1 MEFAHYRPEHSILL
15 DNLKND
21 VVIKTLAYMVD
32 FKEHDNL
39 VVIPKPYS
47 IEISNAD
54 ICIAVILFSGFEK
67 EEYVA
72 LLIKDNFHIVSF
84 DTIFQKMHEF
94 ENMFIKHIDYRA
106 LFFISFGRTN
116 DATIKDFLHLKNLGA
131 NQTIFH
137 LRKEY
142 ILKDVVWNQD
152 LFSLLYK
159 QTKRNTNSKKIKNKF
174 AASMVFKGNIEANN
188 DENLKSISSNFIQEF
203 NRKREL
209 LVENGIKTDLD
220 ERKPLSVGF
229 GVTSGNNRAKKA
241 VELALSSLLYKN
253 KIIDNTKS
261 ILLLISSHTIEIDIN
276 EIGIINDYIQ
286 EKSEYTADIV
296 MDVNEDENLGEALA
310 VTIILS
316 ESESTKN

>member
-67 EEYVA
+67 EEYETLKTKNTHHV
-72 LLIKDNFHIVSF
+72 VSF
-84 DTIFQKMHEF
+84 NTILQTMFEF
-94 ENMFIKHIDYRA
+94 ENIPIKHIDYRA
-106 LFFISFGRTN
+106 LFFMSLGRTN
-116 DATIKDFLHLKNLGA
+116 DATIKDFLHLKNLCA
-131 NQTIFH
+131 NKTIFH

-152 LFSLLYK
+152 LFTLLYK
-159 QTKRNTNSKKIKNKF
+159 KTKAKINSNKIKNKF
-174 AASMVFKGNIEANN
+174 AASMVFKGNMDANN

-203 NRKREL
+203 NKKREL
-209 LVENGIKTDLD
+209 LVENGTKTDLD
-220 ERKPLSVGF
+220 KRKPLSVGF

-253 KIIDNTKS
+253 KIIENTKS

-296 MDVNEDENLGEALA
+296 MDVSEDENLGEALA

-316 ESESTKN
+316 ESEST